1 MMILIYLMVA
11 MLASLGGEAQAQT
24 SDEVTF
30 SDFTLSIGDSIE
42 LGPYQA
48 ELVEIQS
55 VRDGIAVMRV
65 SQPGGRL
72 DEQRAFLENS
82 ANSFEGGAEEGGLTI
97 TVIDIFDEQSAK
109 VRFEYQKDLGSPR
122 KQASVG
128 PRAAP
133 SAPNLVVRKSFD
145 KTSINVGEDVRAT
158 ITVKNTGTG
167 EALEIKAE
175 DQPPL
180 PEFSYI
186 AGYPPKIKE
195 ELDPGEADTAEYVM
209 TAIKEGSVRVPA
221 VVVTYADNKKNP
233 KSNNSEPFI
242 VIINPKSKPEL
253 EIRLQPS
260 LPLRSGAKGSLNVS
274 VANVGNAPANQV
286 EIRGE
291 IKPAEGLEAS
301 GLDKTFFEIKPGEE
315 ENYTAGLAGSR
326 AGNYTVRLRVS
337 YQGDDGDMFRESQV
351 EVPVLEQEYKYLY
364 YLLIV
369 PVALA
374 GLWMYRRHREYKY

>member
-1 MMILIYLMVA
+1 MMMLIYLVLA
-11 MLASLGGEAQAQT
+11 MLAGLGSQAQAQT

-30 SDFTLSIGDSIE
+30 SDFTLSVGDSIE

-55 VRDGIAVMRV
+55 VKDGIAVMRV

-82 ANSFEGGAEEGGLTI
+82 ANSFEGGAEDGGLTI
-97 TVIDIFDEQSAK
+97 TVVDIFDEQSAK
-109 VRFEYQKDLGSPR
+109 VRVEYRKDLGSPR
-122 KQASVG
+122 KQVSVR
-128 PRAAP
+128 PRAALDV
-133 SAPNLVVRKSFD
+133 PNLVVRKSFD
-145 KTSINVGEDVRAT
+145 KTSLNVGDNARAT
-158 ITVKNTGTG
+158 IHVKNTGTG
-167 EALEIKAE
+167 AALEIKAE

-195 ELDPGEADTAEYVM
+195 ELDPGETDTAEYVM

-221 VVVTYADNKKNP
+221 IVVTYTDGKKNP

-242 VIINPKSKPEL
+242 VIINPKSKPDL

-260 LPLRSGAKGSLNVS
+260 LPLQSGDKGSLNVS
-274 VANVGNAPANQV
+274 VANVGNAPASRV

-291 IKPAEGLEAS
+291 VKPLEGLEAS

-315 ENYTAGLAGSR
+315 ENYTAGLVGSM
-326 AGNYTVRLRVS
+326 AGNYTIKVRVS
-337 YQGDDGDMFRESQV
+337 YQGDGEAMFRESQV
-351 EVPVLEQEYKYLY
+351 EVPVLEREYKYLY

-374 GLWMYRRHREYKY
+374 GLWIYRRHREYKY

>member
-1 MMILIYLMVA
+1 MNKQICLIVSLSVLLGSHVQA
-11 MLASLGGEAQAQT
+11 AS

-30 SDFTLSIGDSIE
+30 SDFTLSLGDSIE

-48 ELVEIQS
+48 ELVDIQS
-55 VRDGIAVMRV
+55 VKDGVAIIRV

-82 ANSFEGGAEEGGLTI
+82 ANSFDGGADDGGLTI
-97 TVIDIFDEQSAK
+97 TVVDIFDEQSAK
-109 VRFEYQKDLGSPR
+109 VRIEYRKDLGSPR
-122 KQASVG
+122 KQLSLR
-128 PRAAP
+128 PKAALDN
-133 SAPNLVVRKSFD
+133 PNLAVRKSFD
-145 KTSINVGEDVRAT
+145 KTSINVGDDVRAT

-167 EALEIKAE
+167 DALEIKAE

-195 ELDPGEADTAEYVM
+195 TLDPGETDTAEYVM
-209 TAIKEGSVRVPA
+209 TAVKEGSIRVPA
-221 VVVTYADNKKNP
+221 VVVTYTDSKKNP

-242 VIINPKSKPEL
+242 VVINPKSRPEL
-253 EIRLQPS
+253 EISLLPTMPLQ
-260 LPLRSGAKGSLNVS
+260 SGDNGRLNVS
-274 VANVGNAPANQV
+274 VANVGKAAANRV

-291 IKPAEGLEAS
+291 VKPAEGLEAS
-301 GLDKTFFEIKPGEE
+301 GLDQTFFEIKPGAL
-315 ENYTAGLAGSR
+315 ENYTASLVGSR
-326 AGNYTVRLRVS
+326 AGNYTVKLRVS
-337 YQGDDGDMFRESQV
+337 YQGDGETMFQEAQV
-351 EVPVLEQEYKYLY
+351 EVPVQEREYKYLY

-374 GLWMYRRHREYKY
+374 GLWIYRRHREYKY